1 MTSGRRFLACFMQIL
16 SGKPY
21 PEEHMRGKRINSPA
35 RRHINAT
42 QCTHVGSDTARF
54 SS

>member
-1 MTSGRRFLACFMQIL
+1 MQFL

-21 PEEHMRGKRINSPA
+21 PVEHRRGKRINTSA

-42 QCTHVGSDTARF
+42 QCTHVGGDTARF